1 MTQVFCSR
9 PECGKSI
16 PPSGARIVI
25 DGKYIC
31 AACLYSLEHGRESYE
46 RQVQLA
52 NKQAGR
58 CTCTPRMVKRHWGGG
73 DKLTQRAVHAAEC
86 PKRQAWMEEE
96 LLAS

>member
-16 PPSGARIVI
+16 PPSGVRIVI

-31 AACLYSLEHGRESYE
+31 AACMYSLERGREFYN

-58 CTCTPRMVKRHWGGG
+58 CTCTPKMMKRRW
-73 DKLTQRAVHAAEC
+73 DSEKVTQRKVHAPVC
-86 PKRQAWMEEE
+86 PKFKFWMSEEI
-96 LLAS
+96 AA